1 MERKNRME
9 ASPLKQK
16 VRLHTCMKLTL
27 LMWIMVEYM
36 LSAMN
41 IDALAAKKVIF
52 VDRSNAAG
60 EMSGVS
66 RIYASNTRLRMA
78 KSTTMTV
85 LLTSILPLFLSISS

>member
-41 IDALAAKKVIF
+41 IDALAAKKSF
-52 VDRSNAAG
+52 SWTG
-60 EMSGVS
+60 
-66 RIYASNTRLRMA
+66 RMLLA
-78 KSTTMTV
+78 KCLV
-85 LLTSILPLFLSISS
+85 